1 MLYDNIREKMNF
13 LSVIFIR
20 FFGGKPGIKVLTV
33 GLDFPTCSSMSTY
46 FSEILDTSS
55 QIRRALAITQHLSN
69 KVTKDFLF
77 RLQVRISCV
86 KMAKRT
92 RKVGITGKY
101 GTRYGASLRKVVK
114 KETGQIL

>member
-55 QIRRALAITQHLSN
+55 QIRRALAMVNVCPI
-69 KVTKDFLF
+69 K
-77 RLQVRISCV
+77 
-86 KMAKRT
+86 
-92 RKVGITGKY
+92 
-101 GTRYGASLRKVVK
+101 
-114 KETGQIL
+114 